1 MDMNMDMDMEHNPAS
16 ETGEN
21 KMNPENFRETPSR
34 KTQEIRTG
42 VIRSDIQFIPPGEH
56 GDYAMIFD
64 PLSEAYYK
72 LSERSCRILQLMDR
86 SYPLDEFLERVNS
99 FGMDTDREELLELLH
114 FLHANNLIAPEYGV
128 QDAKVRRHREMK
140 EKNTFYRI
148 MGMYL
153 FFRLPPI
160 HPDAFF
166 TATMPLIRFVFN
178 RITLFFIIAAAAG
191 GYVLLVRSWN
201 EAYATFVNSLSWAG
215 LVKYFWAL
223 LVTKSVH
230 ELAHGYT
237 AKSFGARVRAMG
249 LSFIVFYPRLFVDL
263 TDTWRLSRT
272 KRIACDGAGIAS
284 ELIFGGLA
292 AIVWVYASPGPLK
305 STMFYLFT
313 VSALGTIL
321 VNGNP
326 FIRYDG
332 YYLLCD
338 FLNIENLMQR
348 SSEFIKAWNRRF
360 FLGIGSYPDSGDC
373 SPLTLYLFGISAF
386 VYRLF
391 LYTSIILIIYFKFTK
406 PVAIILMVIEVY
418 TMLLMPL
425 IFELKA
431 LNALRRRVNW
441 GKTLL
446 TFLFVCGL
454 VSLLFI
460 PLPWSFSL
468 PCEIVPE
475 SRRIVTVNESA
486 FAAKELKDEPLVV
499 RKGDLILPFRNIFL
513 DFNIRRYEI
522 AAEQNRAEL
531 NLLRSDTATIGSSPA
546 VYEKLRANL
555 LTQNEMKRRRA
566 NMAVKADASGIFV
579 PAIKDVSEGRWLEK
593 GTILGE
599 IVSKKT
605 AVYAYALDREV
616 NRIRKGDRV
625 MIRLRGELKEY
636 PGRIASLNPVSVKF
650 RDSTLVQALGGIV
663 ACYPN
668 QKTHEFTPVNV
679 LYCITVIP
687 DEPISCRSGRT
698 GLAEVKKSYRM
709 SAELIRSLMHIFY
722 REFSF

>member
-1 MDMNMDMDMEHNPAS
+1 MEQNITPQGAS
-16 ETGEN
+16 GV
-21 KMNPENFRETPSR
+21 PQDAG
-34 KTQEIRTG
+34 KTQIPPQKKPEFRTG

-86 SYPLDEFLERVNS
+86 SYEFSEFLARVNS
-99 FGMDTDREELLELLH
+99 FGLDCDKAELLELIN
-114 FLHANNLIAPEYGV
+114 FLHANNLVAPEYG
-128 QDAKVRRHREMK
+128 ALNMKVMRHREMK
-140 EKNTFYRI
+140 EKTTFHRI

-160 HPDAFF
+160 HPDGFF
-166 TATMPLIRFVFN
+166 TATMPFIRMLFN
-178 RITLFFIIAAAAG
+178 RFTLFFIVAAALG
-191 GYVLLVRSWN
+191 GYILLLRSWN

-223 LVTKSVH
+223 LITKSVH

-237 AKSFGARVRAMG
+237 AKSFGARVRSMG
-249 LSFIVFYPRLFVDL
+249 ISFIVFYPRLFVDL
-263 TDTWRLSRT
+263 TDTWRLSRA
-272 KRIACDGAGIAS
+272 KRTACDGAGIAS

-292 AIVWVYASPGPLK
+292 AIVWVYAQPGPLK

-313 VSALGTIL
+313 VSALGTLL

-338 FLNIENLMQR
+338 FMNIENLMQR

-360 FLGIGSYPDSGDC
+360 FLGIGSWPDSGDC
-373 SPLTLYLFGISAF
+373 SPLTLYVFGISAF
-386 VYRLF
+386 IYRLF

-406 PVAIILMVIEVY
+406 PVAIILMAIEVY
-418 TMLLMPL
+418 TMLLMPV

-431 LNALRRRVNW
+431 LKTLRKRMSW
-441 GKTLL
+441 AKTLL
-446 TFLFVCGL
+446 TALAVCGL

-475 SRRIVTVNESA
+475 TRRMVTVNESA
-486 FAAKELKDEPLVV
+486 FAAKELKDEPFSVE
-499 RKGDLILPFRNIFL
+499 KGDLILPFRNVFL

-522 AAEQNRAEL
+522 SADRNRAEL
-531 NLLRSDTATIGSSPA
+531 NLLRSDTKTIGASPA

-555 LTQNEMKRRRA
+555 LTQNEMKRRRS
-566 NMAVKADASGIFV
+566 NMAVRAEAAGIFV
-579 PAIKDVSEGRWLEK
+579 PAIKGVSEGRWLEK
-593 GTILGE
+593 GTVLGE
-599 IVSKKT
+599 IVSKEI

-616 NRIRKGDRV
+616 NRIQKGDRV

-636 PGRIASLNPVSVKF
+636 PGRIGSLNPVAVKF
-650 RDSTLVQALGGIV
+650 RDSTLVQAMGGIV
-663 ACYPN
+663 PCYPN
-668 QKTHEFTPVNV
+668 RKTHEFTPVNV

-687 DEPISCRSGRT
+687 DEPILCRSGRT
-698 GLAEVKKSYRM
+698 GQAEVRKTYRM
-709 SAELIRSLMHIFY
+709 SVELVRSLMHIFY

>member
-1 MDMNMDMDMEHNPAS
+1 MEQNITSQGAS
-16 ETGEN
+16 GTSQETG
-21 KMNPENFRETPSR
+21 KAQIPPQKKPEF
-34 KTQEIRTG
+34 RTG

-56 GDYAMIFD
+56 GDYAMI
-64 PLSEAYYK
+64 LA
-72 LSERSCRILQLMDR
+72 
-86 SYPLDEFLERVNS
+86 RVNS
-99 FGMDTDREELLELLH
+99 FGLDCDKAELLELIN
-114 FLHANNLIAPEYGV
+114 FLHANNLVAPEYG
-128 QDAKVRRHREMK
+128 ALNMKVMRHREMK
-140 EKNTFYRI
+140 EKTTFHRI

-160 HPDAFF
+160 HPDGFF
-166 TATMPLIRFVFN
+166 TATMPFIRMLFN
-178 RITLFFIIAAAAG
+178 RFTLFFIVAAALG
-191 GYVLLVRSWN
+191 GYILLLRSWN

-223 LVTKSVH
+223 LITKSVH

-237 AKSFGARVRAMG
+237 AKSFGARVRSMG
-249 LSFIVFYPRLFVDL
+249 ISFIVFYPRLFVDL
-263 TDTWRLSRT
+263 TDTWRLSRA
-272 KRIACDGAGIAS
+272 KRTACDGAGIAS

-292 AIVWVYASPGPLK
+292 AIVWVYAQPGPLK

-313 VSALGTIL
+313 VSALGTLL

-338 FLNIENLMQR
+338 FMNIENLMQR

-360 FLGIGSYPDSGDC
+360 FLGIGSWPDSGDC
-373 SPLTLYLFGISAF
+373 SPLTLYVFGISAF
-386 VYRLF
+386 IYRLF

-406 PVAIILMVIEVY
+406 PVAIILMAIEVY
-418 TMLLMPL
+418 TMLLMPV

-431 LNALRRRVNW
+431 LKTLRKRMSW
-441 GKTLL
+441 AKTLL
-446 TFLFVCGL
+446 TALAVCGL

-475 SRRIVTVNESA
+475 TRRMVTVNESA
-486 FAAKELKDEPLVV
+486 FAAKELKDEPFFVE
-499 RKGDLILPFRNIFL
+499 KGDLILPFRNVFL

-522 AAEQNRAEL
+522 SADRNRAEL
-531 NLLRSDTATIGSSPA
+531 NLLRSDTKTIGASPA

-555 LTQNEMKRRRA
+555 LTQNEMKRRRS
-566 NMAVKADASGIFV
+566 NMAVRAEAAGIFV
-579 PAIKDVSEGRWLEK
+579 PAIKGVSEGRWLEK
-593 GTILGE
+593 GTVLGE
-599 IVSKKT
+599 IVSKEI

-616 NRIRKGDRV
+616 NRIQKGDRV

-636 PGRIASLNPVSVKF
+636 PGRIGSLNPVAVKF
-650 RDSTLVQALGGIV
+650 RDSTLVQAMGGIV
-663 ACYPN
+663 PCYPN
-668 QKTHEFTPVNV
+668 RKTHEFTPVNV

-687 DEPISCRSGRT
+687 DEPILCRSGRT
-698 GLAEVKKSYRM
+698 GQAEVRKTYRM
-709 SAELIRSLMHIFY
+709 SVELVRSLMHIFY
-722 REFSF
+722 RELSF

>member
-1 MDMNMDMDMEHNPAS
+1 
-16 ETGEN
+16 
-21 KMNPENFRETPSR
+21 
-34 KTQEIRTG
+34 
-42 VIRSDIQFIPPGEH
+42 
-56 GDYAMIFD
+56 
-64 PLSEAYYK
+64 
-72 LSERSCRILQLMDR
+72 MDR
-86 SYPLDEFLERVNS
+86 SYEFSEFLARVNS
-99 FGMDTDREELLELLH
+99 FGLDCDKAELLELIN
-114 FLHANNLIAPEYGV
+114 FLHANNLVAPEYG
-128 QDAKVRRHREMK
+128 ALNMKVMRHREMK
-140 EKNTFYRI
+140 EKTTFHRI

-160 HPDAFF
+160 HPDGFF
-166 TATMPLIRFVFN
+166 TATMPFIRMLFN
-178 RITLFFIIAAAAG
+178 RFTLFFIVAAALG
-191 GYVLLVRSWN
+191 GYILLLRSWN

-223 LVTKSVH
+223 LITKSVH

-237 AKSFGARVRAMG
+237 AKSFGARVRSMG
-249 LSFIVFYPRLFVDL
+249 ISFIVFYPRLFVDL
-263 TDTWRLSRT
+263 TDTWRLSRA
-272 KRIACDGAGIAS
+272 KRTACDGAGIAS

-292 AIVWVYASPGPLK
+292 AIVWVYAQPGPLK

-313 VSALGTIL
+313 VSALGTLL

-338 FLNIENLMQR
+338 FMNIENLMQR

-360 FLGIGSYPDSGDC
+360 FLGIGSWPDSGDC
-373 SPLTLYLFGISAF
+373 SPLTLYVFGISAF
-386 VYRLF
+386 IYRLF

-406 PVAIILMVIEVY
+406 PVAIILMAIEVY
-418 TMLLMPL
+418 TMLLMPV

-431 LNALRRRVNW
+431 LKTLRKRMSW
-441 GKTLL
+441 AKTLL
-446 TFLFVCGL
+446 TALAVCGL

-475 SRRIVTVNESA
+475 TRRMVTVNESA
-486 FAAKELKDEPLVV
+486 FAAKELKDEPFSVE
-499 RKGDLILPFRNIFL
+499 KGDLILPFRNVFL

-522 AAEQNRAEL
+522 SADRNRAEL
-531 NLLRSDTATIGSSPA
+531 NLLRSDTKTIGASPA

-555 LTQNEMKRRRA
+555 LTQNEMKRRRSH
-566 NMAVKADASGIFV
+566 MAVRAEAAGIFV
-579 PAIKDVSEGRWLEK
+579 PAIKGVSEGRWLEK
-593 GTILGE
+593 GTVLGE
-599 IVSKKT
+599 IVSREV

-616 NRIRKGDRV
+616 NRIQKGDRV

-636 PGRIASLNPVSVKF
+636 PGRIGSLNPVAVKF
-650 RDSTLVQALGGIV
+650 RDSTLVQAMGGIV
-663 ACYPN
+663 PCYPN
-668 QKTHEFTPVNV
+668 RKTHEFTPVNV

-687 DEPISCRSGRT
+687 DEPILCRSGRT
-698 GLAEVKKSYRM
+698 GQAEVRKTYRM
-709 SAELIRSLMHIFY
+709 SVELVRSLMHIFY

>member
-1 MDMNMDMDMEHNPAS
+1 MERAPVSRPAGGHDS
-16 ETGEN
+16 PQ
-21 KMNPENFRETPSR
+21 KKPALH
-34 KTQEIRTG
+34 TG

-86 SYPLDEFLERVNS
+86 NYDFDDFLNRVRS
-99 FGMDTDREELLELLH
+99 FGIDAEKEEILDLIS
-114 FLHANNLIAPEYGV
+114 FLHSNSLIVPEYGAV
-128 QDAKVRRHREMK
+128 DMKVRRYREMK

-160 HPDAFF
+160 HPDGFF
-166 TATMPLIRFVFN
+166 TATMPFVRFLFN
-178 RITLFFIIAAAAG
+178 KFTLFVIIAAAVG
-191 GYVLLVRSWN
+191 GYILLLRSWN

-263 TDTWRLSRT
+263 TDTWRLSRA

-292 AIVWVYASPGPLK
+292 AIVWVYAAPGPLK

-313 VSALGTIL
+313 VSALGTLL

-338 FLNIENLMQR
+338 FMNIENLMQR
-348 SSEFIKAWNRRF
+348 SSEFIKGWNRRF

-373 SPLTLYLFGISAF
+373 SPLTLYVFGISAF
-386 VYRLF
+386 IYRLF

-406 PVAIILMVIEVY
+406 PVAIILMAIEVY
-418 TMLLMPL
+418 TMLMMPV

-431 LNALRRRVNW
+431 LNALRRRMNW
-441 GKTLL
+441 AKVLL
-446 TFLFVCGL
+446 TIVLVCGL

-460 PLPWSFSL
+460 PLPWSFTL

-475 SRRIVTVNESA
+475 NRRMVTVNESA
-486 FAAKELKDEPLVV
+486 FAAKELKDEPYAVK
-499 RKGDLILPFRNIFL
+499 KGDLILPFRNVFL

-522 AAEQNRAEL
+522 AADQNRAEL
-531 NLLRSDTATIGSSPA
+531 DLLRSDTKTIGASPA

-555 LTQNEMKRRRA
+555 LTQNEMKRRRE
-566 NMAVKADASGIFV
+566 NMVVRAEVSGIFV
-579 PAIKDVSEGRWLEK
+579 PSIKDVSEGRWLEK
-593 GTILGE
+593 GTVLGE
-599 IVSKKT
+599 IVSKEVVIYT
-605 AVYAYALDREV
+605 YALDREV
-616 NRIRKGDRV
+616 NRIAQGDRV

-636 PGRIASLNPVSVKF
+636 PGRIGSLNPVSVKF

-668 QKTHEFTPVNV
+668 QKTREFTPVNV

-687 DEPISCRSGRT
+687 DEPILCRAGRT
-698 GLAEVKKSYRM
+698 GQAEVKKSYLM
-709 SAELIRSLMHIFY
+709 SVELVRSLMHIFY

>member
-1 MDMNMDMDMEHNPAS
+1 MERIPVSRPAD
-16 ETGEN
+16 N
-21 KMNPENFRETPSR
+21 HDVPPKKPV
-34 KTQEIRTG
+34 IHTG

-56 GDYAMIFD
+56 GDYAMIYD
-64 PLSEAYYK
+64 PLSEVYYK

-86 SYPLDEFLERVNS
+86 SYNFDEFLDRVNS
-99 FGMDTDREELLELLH
+99 FGMDTDKAELLSLVN
-114 FLHANNLIAPEYGV
+114 FLHANNLVVPEYGV
-128 QDAKVRRHREMK
+128 LDAKVRRHREMK

-160 HPDAFF
+160 HPDGFF
-166 TATMPLIRFVFN
+166 TATMPFVRFVFN
-178 RITLFFIIAAAAG
+178 KVTLFFILAAAVI
-191 GYVLLVRSWN
+191 GYVLLLRSWN

-223 LVTKSVH
+223 LITKSVH

-263 TDTWRLSRT
+263 TDTWRLSRS

-292 AIVWVYASPGPLK
+292 AIVWVYASPGALK

-348 SSEFIKAWNRRF
+348 SSEFIKGWNRRF
-360 FLGIGSYPDSGDC
+360 FLGIGTYPDSGDC

-418 TMLLMPL
+418 TMLMMPV

-431 LNALRRRVNW
+431 LNALRKRMNW
-441 GKTLL
+441 GKALL
-446 TFLFVCGL
+446 TILVVCAL
-454 VSLLFI
+454 LSLLFI
-460 PLPWSFSL
+460 PLPWSFTL

-475 SRRIVTVNESA
+475 NRRMVTVNESA
-486 FAAKELKDEPLVV
+486 FAAKELKDDPFAVK
-499 RKGDLILPFRNIFL
+499 KGDPILPFRNVFL

-522 AAEQNRAEL
+522 AADQNRAEL
-531 NLLRSDTATIGSSPA
+531 DLLRSDTKTIGASPA

-555 LTQNEMKRRRA
+555 LTQNEMKRRRE
-566 NMAVKADASGIFV
+566 NMVVKAEVSGIFV
-579 PAIKDVSEGRWLEK
+579 PSIKEVSEGRWLEK
-593 GTILGE
+593 GTVLGE
-599 IVSKKT
+599 IVSKE
-605 AVYAYALDREV
+605 VVIYAYALDREV
-616 NRIRKGDRV
+616 NRIAEGDRV

-636 PGRIASLNPVSVKF
+636 PGRIGSLNPVAVKF
-650 RDSTLVQALGGIV
+650 RDSTLVQALGGFV

-668 QKTHEFTPVNV
+668 QKTREFTPVNV

-687 DEPISCRSGRT
+687 DEPILCRAGRT
-698 GLAEVKKSYRM
+698 GQVEVRKSYRM
-709 SAELIRSLMHIFY
+709 SVELVRSLMHIFY

>member
-1 MDMNMDMDMEHNPAS
+1 
-16 ETGEN
+16 
-21 KMNPENFRETPSR
+21 
-34 KTQEIRTG
+34 
-42 VIRSDIQFIPPGEH
+42 
-56 GDYAMIFD
+56 
-64 PLSEAYYK
+64 
-72 LSERSCRILQLMDR
+72 MDR
-86 SYPLDEFLERVNS
+86 SYEFSEFLARVNS
-99 FGMDTDREELLELLH
+99 FGLDCDKAELLELIN
-114 FLHANNLIAPEYGV
+114 FLHANNLVAPEYG
-128 QDAKVRRHREMK
+128 ALNMKVMRHREMK
-140 EKNTFYRI
+140 EKTTFHRI

-160 HPDAFF
+160 HPDGFF
-166 TATMPLIRFVFN
+166 TATMPFIRMLFN
-178 RITLFFIIAAAAG
+178 RFTLFFIVAAALG
-191 GYVLLVRSWN
+191 GYILLLRSWN

-223 LVTKSVH
+223 LITKSVH

-237 AKSFGARVRAMG
+237 AKSFGARVRSMG
-249 LSFIVFYPRLFVDL
+249 ISFIVFYPRLFVDL
-263 TDTWRLSRT
+263 TDTWRLSRA
-272 KRIACDGAGIAS
+272 KRTACDGAGIAS

-292 AIVWVYASPGPLK
+292 AIVWVYAQPGPLK

-313 VSALGTIL
+313 VSALGTLL

-338 FLNIENLMQR
+338 FMNIENLMQR

-360 FLGIGSYPDSGDC
+360 FLGIGSWPDSGDC
-373 SPLTLYLFGISAF
+373 SPLTLYVFGISAF
-386 VYRLF
+386 IYRLF

-406 PVAIILMVIEVY
+406 PVAIILMAIEVY
-418 TMLLMPL
+418 TMLLMPV

-431 LNALRRRVNW
+431 LKTLRKRMSW
-441 GKTLL
+441 AKTLL
-446 TFLFVCGL
+446 TALAVCGL

-475 SRRIVTVNESA
+475 TRRMVTVNESA
-486 FAAKELKDEPLVV
+486 FAAKELKDEPFSVE
-499 RKGDLILPFRNIFL
+499 KGDLILPFRNVFL

-522 AAEQNRAEL
+522 SADRNRAEL
-531 NLLRSDTATIGSSPA
+531 NLLRSDTKTIGASPA

-555 LTQNEMKRRRA
+555 LTQNEMKRRRS
-566 NMAVKADASGIFV
+566 NMAVRAEAAGIFV
-579 PAIKDVSEGRWLEK
+579 PAIKGVSEGRWLEK
-593 GTILGE
+593 GTVLGE
-599 IVSKKT
+599 IVSKEV

-616 NRIRKGDRV
+616 NRIQKGDRV

-636 PGRIASLNPVSVKF
+636 PGRIGSLNPVAVKF
-650 RDSTLVQALGGIV
+650 RDSTLVQAMGGIV
-663 ACYPN
+663 PCYPN
-668 QKTHEFTPVNV
+668 RKTHEFTPVNV

-687 DEPISCRSGRT
+687 DEPILCRSGRT
-698 GLAEVKKSYRM
+698 GQAEVRKTYRM
-709 SAELIRSLMHIFY
+709 SVELVRSLMHIFY

>member
-1 MDMNMDMDMEHNPAS
+1 
-16 ETGEN
+16 
-21 KMNPENFRETPSR
+21 
-34 KTQEIRTG
+34 
-42 VIRSDIQFIPPGEH
+42 
-56 GDYAMIFD
+56 
-64 PLSEAYYK
+64 
-72 LSERSCRILQLMDR
+72 MDR
-86 SYPLDEFLERVNS
+86 SYEFSEFLARVNS
-99 FGMDTDREELLELLH
+99 FGMDCDKAELLELIN
-114 FLHANNLIAPEYGV
+114 FLHANNLVAPEYG
-128 QDAKVRRHREMK
+128 ALNMKVMRHREMK
-140 EKNTFYRI
+140 EKTTFHRF

-160 HPDAFF
+160 HPDGFF
-166 TATMPLIRFVFN
+166 TATMPFIRMLFN
-178 RITLFFIIAAAAG
+178 RFTLFFIVAAALG
-191 GYVLLVRSWN
+191 GYILLLRSWN

-223 LVTKSVH
+223 LITKSVH

-237 AKSFGARVRAMG
+237 AKSFGARVRSMG
-249 LSFIVFYPRLFVDL
+249 ISFIVFYPRLFVDL
-263 TDTWRLSRT
+263 TDTWRLSRA
-272 KRIACDGAGIAS
+272 KRTACDGAGIAS

-292 AIVWVYASPGPLK
+292 AIVWVYAQPGPLK

-313 VSALGTIL
+313 VSALGTLL

-338 FLNIENLMQR
+338 FMNIENLMQR

-360 FLGIGSYPDSGDC
+360 FLGIGSWPDSGDC
-373 SPLTLYLFGISAF
+373 SPLTLYVFGISAF
-386 VYRLF
+386 IYRLF

-406 PVAIILMVIEVY
+406 PVAIILMAIEVY
-418 TMLLMPL
+418 TMLLMPV

-431 LNALRRRVNW
+431 LKTLRKRMSW
-441 GKTLL
+441 AKTLL
-446 TFLFVCGL
+446 TALAVCGL

-475 SRRIVTVNESA
+475 TRRMVTVNESA
-486 FAAKELKDEPLVV
+486 FAAKELKDEPFSVE
-499 RKGDLILPFRNIFL
+499 KGDLILPFRNVFL

-522 AAEQNRAEL
+522 SADRNRAEL
-531 NLLRSDTATIGSSPA
+531 NLLRSDTKTIGASPA

-555 LTQNEMKRRRA
+555 LTQNEMKRRRS
-566 NMAVKADASGIFV
+566 NMAVRAEAAGIFV
-579 PAIKDVSEGRWLEK
+579 PAIKGVSEGRWLEK
-593 GTILGE
+593 GTVLGE
-599 IVSKKT
+599 IVSKEV

-616 NRIRKGDRV
+616 NRIQKGDRV

-636 PGRIASLNPVSVKF
+636 PGRIGSLNPVAVKF
-650 RDSTLVQALGGIV
+650 RDSTLVQAMGGIV
-663 ACYPN
+663 PCYPN
-668 QKTHEFTPVNV
+668 RKTHEFTPVNV

-687 DEPISCRSGRT
+687 DEPILCRSGRT
-698 GLAEVKKSYRM
+698 GQAEVRKTYRM
-709 SAELIRSLMHIFY
+709 SVELVRSLMHIFY

>member
-1 MDMNMDMDMEHNPAS
+1 MERAPVSQPAA
-16 ETGEN
+16 GCG
-21 KMNPENFRETPSR
+21 TPP
-34 KTQEIRTG
+34 KKPALRTG
-42 VIRSDIQFIPPGEH
+42 VIRSDIQFIPPGGH
-56 GDYAMIFD
+56 GDYAMIYD
-64 PLSEAYYK
+64 PLSEVYYK

-86 SYPLDEFLERVNS
+86 SYEFDEFLERVNS
-99 FGMDTDREELLELLH
+99 FGMDTDKAELLELVN
-114 FLHANNLIAPEYGV
+114 FLHVNNLVVPEYGV
-128 QDAKVRRHREMK
+128 LDAKVRRHREMK

-160 HPDAFF
+160 HPDGFF
-166 TATMPLIRFVFN
+166 TATMPLVRFVFN
-178 RITLFFIIAAAAG
+178 KFTLFFILAAAAV
-191 GYVLLVRSWN
+191 GYILLLRSWN

-263 TDTWRLSRT
+263 TDTWRLSRA

-348 SSEFIKAWNRRF
+348 SGEFIKGWNRRF
-360 FLGIGSYPDSGDC
+360 FFGIGSYPDSGDC
-373 SPLTLYLFGISAF
+373 SALTLYVFGLCAF

-418 TMLLMPL
+418 TMLMMPV

-431 LNALRRRVNW
+431 LNALRKRMSWV
-441 GKTLL
+441 KALL
-446 TFLFVCGL
+446 TVLLVCGL

-460 PLPWSFSL
+460 PLPWSFTL
-468 PCEIVPE
+468 PCEIVPAM
-475 SRRIVTVNESA
+475 RRMVTVGESA
-486 FAAKELKDEPLVV
+486 FAAKELRDEPFAVE
-499 RKGDLILPFRNIFL
+499 KGDLILPFRNVFL

-522 AAEQNRAEL
+522 TVDQNLAEL
-531 NLLRSDTATIGSSPA
+531 DLLRSDTKTIGASPA
-546 VYEKLRANL
+546 VYEKLRANI
-555 LTQNEMKRRRA
+555 LTRDEMKRRRG
-566 NMAVKADASGIFV
+566 NMVVKAEAGGVFV
-579 PAIKDVSEGRWLEK
+579 PSVREVSEGRWLEK
-593 GTILGE
+593 GTVLGE
-599 IVSKKT
+599 IVSRE
-605 AVYAYALDREV
+605 VVIYAYALDREV
-616 NRIRKGDRV
+616 NRIAEGDRV
-625 MIRLRGELKEY
+625 TIRLRGELKEY
-636 PGRIASLNPVSVKF
+636 PGRIGSLNPVAVKF
-650 RDSTLVQALGGIV
+650 RDSTLVQALGGFV

-668 QKTHEFTPVNV
+668 QKTREFTPVNV

-687 DEPISCRSGRT
+687 DEPILCRAGRT
-698 GLAEVKKSYRM
+698 GQAEVKKSYRM
-709 SAELIRSLMHIFY
+709 SVELVRSLMHIFY